1 VSRRSRALVFLVA
14 AFACAM
20 LAALLAGRYR
30 SSVEARYGALQ
41 PVVVSSVE
49 LPAGQALGPD
59 QVKGG
64 LEVRRVPA
72 AFSPPGA
79 LRRPR
84 EALGRAPG
92 ATIPPGAYVL
102 DAQLVVPQPAPVRT
116 PGAGRG
122 HRPVQ
127 VPVSGAEAL
136 LVGGAAPEGGRVD
149 VVVSQRAGLGSQG
162 RTYIAAEG
170 IRLLALNRPA
180 GPGEDWQATLA
191 LTRQQ
196 ALDLIGAQ
204 SAGREIRL
212 LARP

>member
-1 VSRRSRALVFLVA
+1 MSRRSRALVFLVA
-14 AFACAM
+14 ALACAL
-20 LAALLAGRYR
+20 LAAVLAGRYR
-30 SSVEARYGALQ
+30 SSVEARYGSLRH
-41 PVVVSSVE
+41 VVVSSIE
-49 LPAGQALGPD
+49 LPAGQALGPK

-64 LEVRRVPA
+64 LETRRVPA
-72 AFSPPGA
+72 AFAPPGA
-79 LRRPR
+79 LSHPS

-92 ATIPPGAYVL
+92 ATIPAGAYVL
-102 DAQLVVPQPAPVRT
+102 DAQLVIPQANPAPT
-116 PGAGRG
+116 AGAGRG

-136 LVGGAAPEGGRVD
+136 VVGGASPEGGRVD
-149 VVVSQRAGLGSQG
+149 VVVSQRAGLGASG
-162 RTYIAAEG
+162 KTYIAAEA

-191 LTRQQ
+191 LTREQ

-212 LARP
+212 LPRQ

>member
-1 VSRRSRALVFLVA
+1 MSRRSRALAFLAA
-14 AFACAM
+14 AFACAI
-20 LAALLAGRYR
+20 LAALVAGRYR
-30 SSVEARYGALQ
+30 SSVEARYGALE
-41 PVVVSSVE
+41 PVVVSSIE
-49 LPAGQALGPD
+49 LPAGQVLSPQ
-59 QVKGG
+59 QVKQG

-79 LRRPR
+79 LLRPGD
-84 EALGRAPG
+84 ALGRAPG
-92 ATIPPGAYVL
+92 ATIPAGAYVL
-102 DAQLVVPQPAPVRT
+102 DAQLVVPQPEPVQP

-149 VVVSQRAGLGSQG
+149 VIVSQRAGLGSQG

-180 GPGEDWQATLA
+180 GPGEQWQATLA
-191 LTRQQ
+191 LSREQ

-212 LARP
+212 LPRP

>member
-1 VSRRSRALVFLVA
+1 VSRRSRAFAFLA
-14 AFACAM
+14 AAVACAM

-49 LPAGQALGPD
+49 LPAGQALGPKE
-59 QVKGG
+59 VKVG
-64 LEVRRVPA
+64 LEVRRVPT

-79 LRRPR
+79 LRRPS
-84 EALGRAPG
+84 EALGRMPG
-92 ATIPPGAYVL
+92 ATIPAGAYVL
-102 DAQLVVPQPAPVRT
+102 AAQLVVPQPEPVRT

-149 VVVSQRAGLGSQG
+149 VVVSQRAGLGAAG
-162 RTYIAAEG
+162 KAFIAAEG
-170 IRLLALNRPA
+170 IRLLALSRPA
-180 GPGEDWQATLA
+180 GPGEEWQATLA
-191 LTRQQ
+191 LTREQ

-212 LARP
+212 LPRS